1 VGDSSL
7 YKRFYKSSLSPKGIA
22 VIVAGSFSL
31 QLFLGPWMSMTGNN
45 KIGTFMAGAKKED
58 LVFVNDLLE
67 TGKVAPVI
75 DRRYTLGEVA
85 EAIRYLEA
93 GHARGKI
100 IFTVD
105 QSDNT

>member
-1 VGDSSL
+1 
-7 YKRFYKSSLSPKGIA
+7 
-22 VIVAGSFSL
+22 
-31 QLFLGPWMSMTGNN
+31 
-45 KIGTFMAGAKKED
+45 
-58 LVFVNDLLE
+58 VNDLLE